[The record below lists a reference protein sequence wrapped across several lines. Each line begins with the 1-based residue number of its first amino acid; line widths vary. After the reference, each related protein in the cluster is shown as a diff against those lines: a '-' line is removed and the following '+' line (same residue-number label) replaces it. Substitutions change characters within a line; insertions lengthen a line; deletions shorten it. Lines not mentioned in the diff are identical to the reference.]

1 MGNKSTKSKK
11 NTSGLRQSVLSAGS
25 NPTKS
30 KPDAKS
36 EAGPLPTIELDW
48 QEEFENS
55 NSIGAALEVFSTK
68 CLRFL
73 YSEFGD
79 EQSSLFSPFSIAGS
93 YHTFTTYTIKYIE

>member
-25 NPTKS
+25 N
-30 KPDAKS
+30 
-36 EAGPLPTIELDW
+36 PTIELDW